1 MKRIL
6 LLIMYAAVLPL
17 GAQTLTLEECKQM
30 AHDNYPDVKQYNLIE
45 QTRAFTI
52 ENASKAWLPQVSAS
66 VNGLAFT
73 DIMDINEQMKQAGV
87 DMKNWVAAG
96 SLMINQNIYDGGQVK
111 AKKNIATAQAE
122 VQKHQLNVSMYD
134 LNQRIEQ
141 LYFGVL
147 TLDEQ
152 IRQAELLQSD
162 LALSNKNITAMMNEG
177 VANQT
182 DLDAVRVE
190 QVKTLQTIDAQKTS
204 RASYLRMI
212 GIFIGKKL
220 DEGTVL
226 QKPVVLDA
234 INYNDNR
241 PEIDYYK
248 SQSLLLDAQRKQLDT
263 KLMPTLSAFGM
274 GMYHTNI
281 TDMVNNGMLAGGVTL
296 SWNIGALYTRKNDI
310 KNIEAQRQII
320 DSKCAT
326 FKFNNTLQNESSNG
340 NINALKRQISQ
351 DDEIVSL
358 RESIMS
364 KSEKK
369 VKLGTE
375 SVNEMLRDINA
386 VSQARQQKALHEIQ
400 LLKEMYSLKTINNN

>member
-212 GIFIGKKL
+212 GIFIGKSNFK
-220 DEGTVL
+220 
-226 QKPVVLDA
+226 
-234 INYNDNR
+234 YC
-241 PEIDYYK
+241 
-248 SQSLLLDAQRKQLDT
+248 
-263 KLMPTLSAFGM
+263 FGK
-274 GMYHTNI
+274 
-281 TDMVNNGMLAGGVTL
+281 A
-296 SWNIGALYTRKNDI
+296 
-310 KNIEAQRQII
+310 
-320 DSKCAT
+320 
-326 FKFNNTLQNESSNG
+326 
-340 NINALKRQISQ
+340 
-351 DDEIVSL
+351 
-358 RESIMS
+358 
-364 KSEKK
+364 
-369 VKLGTE
+369 TE
-375 SVNEMLRDINA
+375 SV
-386 VSQARQQKALHEIQ
+386 
-400 LLKEMYSLKTINNN
+400 LLLLLPS

>member
-226 QKPVVLDA
+226 QKPVVMDA

-340 NINALKRQISQ
+340 NIAALKRQISQ

-386 VSQARQQKALHEIQ
+386 VSQARQQKVLHEIQ